1 MQYLHFVIAGWNSFR
16 QCLVEYKE
24 IISCSAEEATSDD
37 VVMCSVRPRKL
48 ESDFNSSEKS
58 SEFESCF
65 ANEMRS
71 RKNDSLVTRQET
83 LAGEDKQCPELPGTF
98 LWLQNNSCEKCTV
111 SPEVCQS
118 ESHLQG
124 IRSVEPNGLT
134 SIVLAYSSSDESE
147 VENEDE
153 DKSVNDHK
161 MPAVSQSDSII
172 CSSVCLSNNQRGS
185 SSIDKADSTEIFHST
200 FTGKSCS
207 GLLRNV
213 SETPRKHTSNLNN
226 SVFTEHLGLVSSNQ
240 PNGESNSNVIEYLG
254 DQSSSSSTKL
264 LSSSDRNTEIVI
276 TKESHIEGSVTDS
289 TDFECELL
297 DKVMTMLIRLRLSV
311 TRLSLGGHFPY
322 SAAPLISLMENME
335 KCYDGC

>member
-1 MQYLHFVIAGWNSFR
+1 MQYLHFVIAGWNSFL

-48 ESDFNSSEKS
+48 ESDSNSSEKS

-71 RKNDSLVTRQET
+71 IKNDSFTRQET
-83 LAGEDKQCPELPGTF
+83 LAGEDRQCPELPGTF
-98 LWLQNNSCEKCTV
+98 LWPQSNSCEKCTAR
-111 SPEVCQS
+111 PEVCQS

-124 IRSVEPNGLT
+124 IRSGEPNGLT

-147 VENEDE
+147 IENEDE
-153 DKSVNDHK
+153 DKSVHDQK
-161 MPAVSQSDSII
+161 TPAVSQIDSII
-172 CSSVCLSNNQRGS
+172 CGSVCLSNNQRGS
-185 SSIDKADSTEIFHST
+185 SSIDKADSTEKFHST
-200 FTGKSCS
+200 VTASSCS
-207 GLLRNV
+207 GLLQNV

-226 SVFTEHLGLVSSNQ
+226 SVFTEHLGFSLSQ

-289 TDFECELL
+289 TDVECELL
-297 DKVMTMLIRLRLSV
+297 DKVMTMMIRLRLSV
-311 TRLSLGGHFPY
+311 TRLSFGGHFPY
-322 SAAPLISLMENME
+322 SAAPLISLMENIE